1 MAIAPSFSDER
12 LLLAIKEVEESNP
25 ASLGVVYT
33 DYEYRFA
40 LAIADAKANLPPNLA
55 LYTDCE
61 YRFGAAIADIRTGAS
76 LRWNLYTP
84 TEVFFAQSIMPLIDQ
99 GNTVNITTANTVA
112 IAGTLPSFVSQDI
125 TTANTVA
132 IAATLTIRHPDAERL
147 GQNITAAGS
156 SITDADLLAISNF
169 CFGLIADGLRA
180 PIGSTNHLLL
190 NGSVFAGA
198 NLIAATQLLFYQ
210 PDLAPP
216 ESPTMTVTGFVGGDY
231 TRATGITGNGSS
243 KALLSDFN
251 PTNGVVSLTD
261 ISASAY
267 MRSQNT
273 QAASAAEIGSWVDPQ
288 LGTTPA
294 WVLWTKYANSD
305 TNSFACAGDAASF
318 VATAIPTAT
327 RLITSSRISASNFR
341 LYRQGVQAGNTLA
354 TATGSL
360 PNLKTGIL
368 GNWTGG
374 SYVEFSPKSMGC
386 FFLGKG
392 LTQPQIAALSARVD
406 TLMTFFGRNV

>member
-132 IAATLTIRHPDAERL
+132 IAGTLPSFVSQDITTANTVAIAATLTL
-147 GQNITAAGS
+147 
-156 SITDADLLAISNF
+156 
-169 CFGLIADGLRA
+169 
-180 PIGSTNHLLL
+180 
-190 NGSVFAGA
+190 
-198 NLIAATQLLFYQ
+198 
-210 PDLAPP
+210 
-216 ESPTMTVTGFVGGDY
+216 
-231 TRATGITGNGSS
+231 
-243 KALLSDFN
+243 
-251 PTNGVVSLTD
+251 
-261 ISASAY
+261 
-267 MRSQNT
+267 
-273 QAASAAEIGSWVDPQ
+273 
-288 LGTTPA
+288 
-294 WVLWTKYANSD
+294 
-305 TNSFACAGDAASF
+305 
-318 VATAIPTAT
+318 
-327 RLITSSRISASNFR
+327 
-341 LYRQGVQAGNTLA
+341 
-354 TATGSL
+354 
-360 PNLKTGIL
+360 
-368 GNWTGG
+368 
-374 SYVEFSPKSMGC
+374 
-386 FFLGKG
+386 
-392 LTQPQIAALSARVD
+392 
-406 TLMTFFGRNV
+406 

>member
-1 MAIAPSFSDER
+1 MAIAPGFSDER
-12 LLLAIKEVEESNP
+12 LLKAIKEVEESNP

-318 VATAIPTAT
+318 VVAAIPTAT

>member
-1 MAIAPSFSDER
+1 MAIAPGFSDER
-12 LLLAIKEVEESNP
+12 LLKAIKEVEESNP
-25 ASLGVVYT
+25 VSLGVVYT

-40 LAIADAKANLPPNLA
+40 LAIADAKVGSPPNFA

-61 YRFGAAIADIRTGAS
+61 YRFGAAIADVRTGAS
-76 LRWNLYTP
+76 LRWNLYSP
-84 TEVFFAQSIMPLIDQ
+84 TEVFFAQSIMPLIEQ
-99 GNTVNITTANTVA
+99 GNTVNIAAATTSNQMSALPVSVSQSIDSANT
-112 IAGTLPSFVSQDI
+112 G
-125 TTANTVA
+125 A
-132 IAATLTIRHPDAERL
+132 IAATLSFIHPDAARL
-147 GQNITAAGS
+147 RQNITAAGS

-169 CFGLIADGLRA
+169 CFGLITDGLRA

-216 ESPTMTVTGFVGGDY
+216 ESPTMTVTGFVAGDY

-318 VATAIPTAT
+318 VVTAIPTAT